1 MATTQPTYVPMQPGD
16 AGFHNGLTG
25 HGAGPNNTPGWRR
38 AMTCAYMPVGSTFN
52 GQANVLPPDYLAT
65 LSIGDELNN
74 EAQNPLIW
82 QKT

>member
-1 MATTQPTYVPMQPGD
+1 
-16 AGFHNGLTG
+16 
-25 HGAGPNNTPGWRR
+25 
-38 AMTCAYMPVGSTFN
+38 MTCAYMPVGSTFN